1 MFEIIKTF
9 YGFRADFDRK
19 PVHSS
24 VSFQSKF
31 PTPKRLS
38 VGFPIS
44 PGAPPKHMLTVSW
57 LLNEQPLDSKEIL
70 SLGLLDSLMLG
81 TSSSEVAVLL
91 SLLNLIF
98 STFEQ
103 KRMFIFL
110 LFFH

>member
-1 MFEIIKTF
+1 MNICKYTF
-9 YGFRADFDRK
+9 YIHTLSFAVQPFIVKVSEIVILFCFRVDFDHK

-24 VSFQSKF
+24 VAFQSKF
-31 PTPKRLS
+31 PTPKRLA

-81 TSSSEVAVLL
+81 TSSSEV
-91 SLLNLIF
+91 SI
-98 STFEQ
+98 
-103 KRMFIFL
+103 
-110 LFFH
+110 